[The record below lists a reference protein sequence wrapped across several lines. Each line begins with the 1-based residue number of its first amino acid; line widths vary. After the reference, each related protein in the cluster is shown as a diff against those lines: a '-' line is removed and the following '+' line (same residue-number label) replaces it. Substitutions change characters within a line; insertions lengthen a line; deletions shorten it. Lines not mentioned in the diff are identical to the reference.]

1 MNIQKNIVQLTG
13 RFVFAS
19 HREFN
24 QAFDRALQADDQII
38 VIDVSSVSYIDSAAL
53 GMLLLA
59 RNRAQAVEKSITIRG
74 ASGTVLQVLQ
84 IANFARLF
92 VLD

>member
-1 MNIQKNIVQLTG
+1 MKPQRSVVRLTG

-24 QAFDRALQADDQII
+24 DAVDRALKTEELVV
-38 VIDVSSVSYIDSAAL
+38 VIDLSEVTYIDSAAL

-59 RNRAQAVEKSITIRG
+59 RHRADTAGKTIELQG
-74 ASGTVLQVLQ
+74 AAGSVLQVLQ
-84 IANFARLF
+84 IANFAKMF
-92 VLD
+92 VIR

>member
-1 MNIQKNIVQLTG
+1 MTTPRHTVRLRG

-24 QAFDRALQADDQII
+24 DAVDAALKTSEPNVII
-38 VIDVSSVSYIDSAAL
+38 DLSDTVYIDSAAL

-59 RNRAQAVEKSITIRG
+59 RHRAEQQGKRSRSKERRAPCCRCCRSLTSTDSLR
-74 ASGTVLQVLQ
+74 
-84 IANFARLF
+84 
-92 VLD
+92 